1 MRAVAPI
8 SHRPHSVF
16 RMLEH
21 NGVGIEVCQPQ
32 QLQGDD
38 YRSLGISSIPSTGY
52 PSFSCARGDRPA
64 HALLLGRAAE
74 FRHKRVVT

>member
-1 MRAVAPI
+1 MKAVAPI

-16 RMLEH
+16 RMLKH

-38 YRSLGISSIPSTGY
+38 CRSLGISSIPSTGWILL
-52 PSFSCARGDRPA
+52 S
-64 HALLLGRAAE
+64 HAQE
-74 FRHKRVVT
+74 VTVLRTPCC